1 MGKLGAVFAQI
12 FFAPMIKRGASHD
25 NPTPWIHGVMQIFAL
40 FMFLGML
47 TSLLVP
53 ESKQAR
59 LEALAGEKDDVYELQ
74 ASQWR
79 NRGGAATATV
89 TARTSGSAS
98 ARSTDVIVGDK
109 EGDVEKKGW
118 WRVRQVEHGHG
129 HAV

>member
-1 MGKLGAVFAQI
+1 M
-12 FFAPMIKRGASHD
+12 
-25 NPTPWIHGVMQIFAL
+25 
-40 FMFLGML
+40 
-47 TSLLVP
+47 P

-79 NRGGAATATV
+79 NRGGAAAQPQ

-98 ARSTDVIVGDK
+98 ARSTEGIVGDG

-118 WRVRQVEHGHG
+118 WRFRQSEVHGHG
-129 HAV
+129 IGHAV